1 RSESRNPEHMLPSHT
16 VPPTRCLR
24 RETEGAPARSDPEG
38 TRARC
43 AMQPDPGHGNPD
55 TPAGLLPHDS
65 PSLQA
70 TQRIG
75 WQTCRKLTR
84 CQQLGARLRA
94 LLSADT
100 DQALVRARTDGEKLV
115 GILRLAFIVIFS
127 IVATSGL
134 SGRASWQFDLT
145 LMGASLLYGLGM
157 LLLALR

>member
-1 RSESRNPEHMLPSHT
+1 RGGGLERGEEPSGNKDGACGGALGGEERTAGEGHLVLRSESRNPGHMLPSHT

-24 RETEGAPARSDPEG
+24 RETERAPARSDPEG
-38 TRARC
+38 TRARR

-84 CQQLGARLRA
+84 FQQLAARLRA

-115 GILRLAFIVIFS
+115 GILRLAFIVIF
-127 IVATSGL
+127 
-134 SGRASWQFDLT
+134 
-145 LMGASLLYGLGM
+145 
-157 LLLALR
+157 